1 MPLSS
6 KLLDNARGFDVII
19 AGGGTAGCI
28 VASRLADA
36 SPELSILVVESGPN
50 NRNDPDIV
58 HPPFFHTNLKP
69 CKHKLLYYKGR
80 MSPQMAGRE
89 PIVSTGGLLGGGS
102 SVNAMMYTRA
112 QGCDFDSWDTP
123 GWFADDMW
131 PFLKKLETYHGP
143 GARQHHGCDGP
154 MDVSDGTYRC
164 KRFEDDIL
172 SAAEKVGYPEL
183 TDLQDL
189 DTNNGFSRWL
199 RYVSPDG
206 RRQDTAH
213 TYLHPKLEGGKH
225 PNLHVL
231 VESQVLR
238 VLFEGTTAVGI
249 EYRPNPDF
257 QALMP
262 LTMTPVRTARARR
275 MVILSCGALATPL
288 LLERSGVGDARILER
303 AGVSVVAD
311 LPGVGHDYQ
320 DHQLVYYPY
329 KTDLEP
335 DETLHGI
342 LAGREDR
349 QALIDSNS
357 RMMGWNGTDIGSK
370 LRPTVA
376 DVTAMGPAFGEAWER
391 DFKDVPSKPLM
402 LTAAFSYYFGD
413 PSAVPPGQYMSIL
426 NYTAYPYSRGH
437 VHITGPSITDPIDFD
452 VGIFSDKGD
461 IDLKK
466 HVWAYKKQREI
477 VRRTKMYRGEIASGH
492 PRFAPDSGAAC
503 AEEVGGD
510 GAGAHDVEDD
520 IRYSAE
526 DDAAIQDFLRGNVAT
541 TWHSLGTAKM
551 APAGRLGVVD
561 GALGVHGLRGLKLA
575 DLSIVPKNVGANTAN
590 TAMVIGEKAADIF
603 IRELGLAGA

>member
-1 MPLSS
+1 MPLYT
-6 KLLDNARGFDVII
+6 KLLNDASEFDFVI

-28 VASRLADA
+28 VAARLADA

-58 HPPFFHTNLKP
+58 HPPFFHSNLKP
-69 CKHKLLYYKGR
+69 CKHKLLYYEGKT
-80 MSPQMAGRE
+80 SSHLAGRN

-112 QGCDFDSWDTP
+112 QGCDFDSWNTP
-123 GWFADDMW
+123 GWSADDLL

-143 GARQHHGCDGP
+143 GASQHHGYDGP
-154 MDVSDGTYRC
+154 VNVADGTYRC

-172 SAAEKVGYPEL
+172 AAAEKVGYPEL

-189 DTNNGFSRWL
+189 NSNNGFSRWL

-238 VLFEGTTAVGI
+238 VLFEDNTAVGI

-257 QALMP
+257 QAMMP
-262 LTMTPVRTARARR
+262 LTMTPVRTVRARR
-275 MVILSCGALATPL
+275 MVIVSCGALATPL
-288 LLERSGVGDARILER
+288 LLERSGVGDARILQR
-303 AGVSVVAD
+303 AGVPVVAD

-320 DHQLVYYPY
+320 DHHLVYYPY

-335 DETLHGI
+335 EETLDGL
-342 LAGREDR
+342 LAGREDP
-349 QALIDSNS
+349 QTLIDNKS
-357 RMMGWNGTDIGSK
+357 MKMGWNGTDIGSK
-370 LRPTVA
+370 LRPTEA
-376 DVTAMGPAFGEAWER
+376 DVTAMGPAFREAWDR
-391 DFKDVPSKPLM
+391 DFKSVPSKPLM
-402 LTAAFSYYFGD
+402 LTAAFSY
-413 PSAVPPGQYMSIL
+413 
-426 NYTAYPYSRGH
+426 PYSRGH
-437 VHITGPSITDPIDFD
+437 IHITGPSITDPIDFD
-452 VGIFSDKGD
+452 AGILSDKSD

-477 VRRTKMYRGEIASGH
+477 MRRTKMYRGEIASGH
-492 PRFAPDSGAAC
+492 PRFASDSEAAC
-503 AEEVGGD
+503 DEDGSGGVGHD
-510 GAGAHDVEDD
+510 GAGDS
-520 IRYSAE
+520 RYTPE
-526 DDAAIQDFLRGNVAT
+526 DDAAIEAWVRENVAT

-551 APAGRLGVVD
+551 APVGRLGVVD
-561 GALGVHGLRGLKLA
+561 EALGVHGLRGLKLA
-575 DLSIVPKNVGANTAN
+575 DLSIVPENVGANTAN
-590 TAMVIGEKAADIF
+590 TAMVIGEKAADIV
-603 IRELGLAGA
+603 IRELGLAHA

>member
-1 MPLSS
+1 MPLYT
-6 KLLDNARGFDVII
+6 KLLDDACEFDVII

-50 NRNDPDIV
+50 NRDDPDIV
-58 HPPFFHTNLKP
+58 HPPFFHNNLKP
-69 CKHKLLYYKGR
+69 CSHKLAFYKGNKA
-80 MSPQMAGRE
+80 PQLAGRE

-112 QGCDFDSWDTP
+112 QRCDFESWDTP
-123 GWFADDMW
+123 GWSADDMW

-143 GARQHHGCDGP
+143 GASQHHGYDGP
-154 MDVSDGTYRC
+154 VMVSDGTYRC
-164 KRFEDDIL
+164 KKSEDDIL

-206 RRQDTAH
+206 KRQDTAH

-238 VLFEGTTAVGI
+238 VLFDKTTAVGI

-257 QALMP
+257 QAAMP
-262 LTMTPVRTARARR
+262 LTLTPARTVKARR
-275 MVILSCGALATPL
+275 MVIVSCGAIATPL
-288 LLERSGVGDARILER
+288 LLERSGVGDARILQR
-303 AGVSVVAD
+303 VGVPVVAD

-320 DHQLVYYPY
+320 DHHLVYYPY

-335 DETLHGI
+335 DETLDGI
-342 LAGREDR
+342 LAGREDQ
-349 QALIDSNS
+349 QALIDSNAK
-357 RMMGWNGTDIGSK
+357 MIGWNGTDIGSK
-370 LRPTVA
+370 LRPTEA
-376 DVTAMGPAFGEAWER
+376 EVTALGPAFREAWDR
-391 DFKDVPSKPLM
+391 DFKSVPNKPLM
-402 LTAAFSYYFGD
+402 FIAAFSYYFGD
-413 PSAVPPGQYMSIL
+413 ASAVPPGQYMSML
-426 NYTAYPYSRGH
+426 NYSAYPYSRGH

-452 VGIFSDKGD
+452 VGFFSDKGD

-477 VRRTKMYRGEIASGH
+477 MRRTRMYQGEVAAGHPPFASG
-492 PRFAPDSGAAC
+492 SGAAC
-503 AEEVGGD
+503 VEEGGGAVG
-510 GAGAHDVEDD
+510 HDVEGD

-526 DDAAIQDFLRGNVAT
+526 DDAAIEAWLRENVGT

-551 APAGRLGVVD
+551 APVARLGVVD
-561 GALGVHGLRGLKLA
+561 EALGVHGLRGLKLA
-575 DLSIVPKNVGANTAN
+575 DLSIVPENVGANTAN
-590 TAMVIGEKAADIF
+590 TAMVIGEKAADMF
-603 IRELGLAGA
+603 VRELGLARA